1 MTNEGSWSLKKPKK
15 HGKSTGNELFNAEEC
30 RVEQPDEHKSH
41 EEVNDPPIH
50 IEGVKCQDPVF
61 FYFCKNRCDNTTSS
75 VKPNARVVWFD
86 CKDELEKGY
95 LPSNMLSLETCDDS
109 YPKSRW
115 VDCYC
120 KPDGVHTVWI
130 STISTLAF
138 IFVLLKFG
146 SYFLHKY
153 KKYRHKKKM
162 GFGDDLKLEE
172 EDNLLSD

>member
-1 MTNEGSWSLKKPKK
+1 MTRAPSLSLNWLQDLKFDWLQVQLTFRLVLPVFRSTAQLGINWLLKWGHFPRSLQLHNFSYQIDFKKWRWNQTSCLKMTQIDLLWVK
-15 HGKSTGNELFNAEEC
+15 TKIIFS
-30 RVEQPDEHKSH
+30 

-109 YPKSRW
+109 
-115 VDCYC
+115 
-120 KPDGVHTVWI
+120 
-130 STISTLAF
+130 
-138 IFVLLKFG
+138 
-146 SYFLHKY
+146 
-153 KKYRHKKKM
+153 
-162 GFGDDLKLEE
+162 
-172 EDNLLSD
+172 

>member
-1 MTNEGSWSLKKPKK
+1 MTSSSIDLQTRVTRVQVNGPTWNKLTVEMRSFSKVTAITKFFLSNRFKKWRWNQTSCLKMTQIDFLWVKTKIIF
-15 HGKSTGNELFNAEEC
+15 S
-30 RVEQPDEHKSH
+30 

-109 YPKSRW
+109 
-115 VDCYC
+115 
-120 KPDGVHTVWI
+120 
-130 STISTLAF
+130 
-138 IFVLLKFG
+138 
-146 SYFLHKY
+146 
-153 KKYRHKKKM
+153 
-162 GFGDDLKLEE
+162 
-172 EDNLLSD
+172 

>member
-1 MTNEGSWSLKKPKK
+1 MTSKSNTAQDDPKLTFRESK
-15 HGKSTGNELFNAEEC
+15 TKILF
-30 RVEQPDEHKSH
+30 S

-109 YPKSRW
+109 
-115 VDCYC
+115 
-120 KPDGVHTVWI
+120 
-130 STISTLAF
+130 
-138 IFVLLKFG
+138 
-146 SYFLHKY
+146 
-153 KKYRHKKKM
+153 
-162 GFGDDLKLEE
+162 
-172 EDNLLSD
+172 

>member
-1 MTNEGSWSLKKPKK
+1 MTLKSNTASKWPQIDLLWVKTK
-15 HGKSTGNELFNAEEC
+15 IIFS
-30 RVEQPDEHKSH
+30 

-109 YPKSRW
+109 
-115 VDCYC
+115 
-120 KPDGVHTVWI
+120 
-130 STISTLAF
+130 
-138 IFVLLKFG
+138 
-146 SYFLHKY
+146 
-153 KKYRHKKKM
+153 
-162 GFGDDLKLEE
+162 
-172 EDNLLSD
+172 